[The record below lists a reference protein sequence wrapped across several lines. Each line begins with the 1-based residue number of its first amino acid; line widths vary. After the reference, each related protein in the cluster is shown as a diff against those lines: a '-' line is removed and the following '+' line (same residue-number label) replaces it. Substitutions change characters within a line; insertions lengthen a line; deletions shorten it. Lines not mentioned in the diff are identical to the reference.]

1 VIVDILFA
9 SENLERLCHDD
20 AFARR
25 ALGHVCAQKLRT
37 RLDDLR
43 AAVNL
48 SYARQLP
55 GRFHPLQVDSQP
67 YFAVHLDADH
77 RLVLAPVGKSN
88 LNPKEESWDL
98 SEITVVRVMEVRST

>member
-1 VIVDILFA
+1 VDILFA

-25 ALGHVCAQKLRT
+25 ALGHVCAQKLRI

-67 YFAVHLDADH
+67 YFALHLDAGY
-77 RLVLAPVGKSN
+77 RLVLAPVGKSGP
-88 LNPKEESWDL
+88 NPKKEPLDL
-98 SEITVVRVMEVRST
+98 SGITMVRVMDIRST